1 MVEPPTLYYRTLPE
15 KLDKLNHE
23 VPQLSQNN
31 WPELEQ
37 KLFLRTINR
46 VSVTLVRG
54 KGAWAWDDQG
64 REYLDFVGGWAVNSL
79 GHCPPVVVKALEK
92 QAKTLIQASNQFYTI
107 PQIELAQLLIEHS
120 CLDRV
125 FFCNSG
131 AEANEG
137 AVKLAR
143 RYGKLRLNGAYE
155 VITTYSSFHGRTL
168 AMTAA
173 TGQSKF
179 QEPYMPL
186 PDGFVN
192 VDYNNVE
199 AIQQA
204 TTEKT
209 CAVVLE
215 PVQGEGGVNVPDDN
229 YLKKV
234 QDWCRGKGILFI
246 LDEVQTG
253 IGRTG
258 TLFAYEQYG
267 VEPDMMTLAKGL
279 GSGVPIGAL
288 LAKEEVSVFSPG
300 EHGST
305 FGGNPLVCAAACAA
319 LKYIIDHNIP
329 AQVKRV
335 GNYFMTRLESLKQQF
350 DFITEVRGRGLL
362 IALEFDQEIAEKLV
376 LACIDRGLLVN
387 KVKPNALRFMPPLI
401 ITEKE
406 VDKAIGILRGALG
419 EIENTK
425 GKSKN
430 AK

>member
-1 MVEPPTLYYRTLPE
+1 
-15 KLDKLNHE
+15 
-23 VPQLSQNN
+23 
-31 WPELEQ
+31 
-37 KLFLRTINR
+37 
-46 VSVTLVRG
+46 VR
-54 KGAWAWDDQG
+54 AWDDQR

-79 GHCPPVVVKALEK
+79 GHCPPVVVKALQK
-92 QAKTLIQASNQFYTI
+92 QARTLIQASNQFYTI

-143 RYGKLRLNGAYE
+143 RYGKLRLHGAHE
-155 VITTYSSFHGRTL
+155 ILTTYSSFHGRTL

-179 QEPYMPL
+179 QEPYIPL
-186 PDGFVN
+186 PDGFIN
-192 VDYNNVE
+192 VEYNNVE
-199 AIQQA
+199 AIKRA

-215 PVQGEGGVNVPDDN
+215 PVQGEGGVNIPADD
-229 YLKKV
+229 YLRRV
-234 QDWCRGKGILFI
+234 QGWCREKGILFI

-267 VEPDMMTLAKGL
+267 VEPDIMTLAKGL
-279 GSGVPIGAL
+279 GSGVPIGVL

-305 FGGNPLVCAAACAA
+305 FGGNPLVCAAAYAT

-335 GNYFMTRLESLKQQF
+335 GGYFLTRLAGLKQQF
-350 DFITEVRGRGLL
+350 DFIIEVRGRGLL
-362 IALEFDQEIAEKLV
+362 IALEFNNDIAEKLV
-376 LACIDRGLLVN
+376 LACLDRGLLVN

-401 ITEKE
+401 VTQKD
-406 VDKAIGILRGALG
+406 VDKAVDILSEALG
-419 EIENTK
+419 EIQNAK
-425 GKSKN
+425 GKNQN